1 MTVSIITRYILKE
14 YLKIFLITL
23 AALLLVHLTID
34 FFEKMKR
41 FSEHGAE
48 VIWVFRYFLYRLPR
62 MIFDITPLAMLLA
75 TLLTLGGFSKNNEI
89 TALKSSGVSILRITA
104 PLLVF
109 GAVTSLFFFFLN
121 GSVIPSTFKRA
132 KMIQN
137 IHFDKKKE
145 GRDFVQNK
153 VWLRLDSRTIFNIE
167 LIDPDKKSMHGINIY
182 SLGSDF
188 SFPEEIEAEA
198 LVYENEE
205 WILLTGVHRK
215 FLKDGR
221 IEVARFDR
229 RPIQLNKKP
238 DDFKQAAPDPQ
249 EMTYRKL
256 ESYIAQ
262 LSADGFSSV
271 RYQVDLSGKQA
282 MPFVNFMMVLL
293 GIPFALKDNRSAGI
307 ARGVFISLVMALFY
321 YVVSAMTLSLGRV
334 MLFPPWLAG
343 WSADILLLI
352 IGIYLFLN
360 IRQ

>member
-1 MTVSIITRYILKE
+1 MSIITRYILKE

-34 FFEKMKR
+34 FLERLKR
-41 FSEHGAE
+41 FAEHEAQ
-48 VIWVFRYFLYRLPR
+48 VIWIVRYFLYRLPK
-62 MIFDITPLAMLLA
+62 MIFDIAPLAILLS

-89 TALKSSGVSILRITA
+89 IALKSSGVSILRIAT
-104 PLLVF
+104 PILVF
-109 GAVTSLFFFFLN
+109 GAVTSCLFFVLN
-121 GSVIPSTFKRA
+121 GSVVPSTFKRA
-132 KMIQN
+132 KMIQDVH
-137 IHFDKKKE
+137 IEKKNE

-182 SLGSDF
+182 ALGNDF
-188 SFPEEIEAEA
+188 SFPEEMEAES
-198 LVYENEE
+198 LVYENGE
-205 WILLTGVHRK
+205 WILLNGVDRK
-215 FLKDGR
+215 FLKDGGMKV
-221 IEVARFDR
+221 EPFER
-229 RPIQLNKKP
+229 RPIRLNKKP

-262 LSADGFSSV
+262 LSADGFNST
-271 RYQVDLSGKQA
+271 RYQVDLRGKQA
-282 MPFVNFMMVLL
+282 IPFVNFMMVLL

-321 YVVSAMTLSLGRV
+321 YLVSATTLSLGRV

-343 WSADILLLI
+343 WSANILLMI
-352 IGIYLFLN
+352 IGVYFFLN

>member
-1 MTVSIITRYILKE
+1 MPIITRYILKE
-14 YLKIFLITL
+14 YIKVLLITL

-34 FFEKMKR
+34 FFEKMKK
-41 FSEHGAE
+41 FSEHGAQF
-48 VIWVFRYFLYRLPR
+48 IWVFRYFLYRLPR
-62 MIFDITPLAMLLA
+62 MIFDIAPLAILLS

-89 TALKSSGVSILRITA
+89 IALKSSGVGILRIAA

-109 GAVTSLFFFFLN
+109 GAAISILFFFLN

-132 KMIQN
+132 KMIQEVH
-137 IHFDKKKE
+137 IDKKKG

-182 SLGSDF
+182 ALGSDF
-188 SFPEEIEAEA
+188 SFPEETEAET
-198 LVYENEE
+198 LLYENDG
-205 WILLTGVHRK
+205 WVLLNGVHRK
-215 FLKDGR
+215 FLKDGG
-221 IEVARFDR
+221 IEVEPFDR
-229 RPIQLNKKP
+229 RPIHLNKKP

-249 EMTYRKL
+249 EMTYQKL
-256 ESYIAQ
+256 EAYITQ
-262 LSADGFSSV
+262 LSADGFSSI
-271 RYQVDLSGKQA
+271 RYQVDLRGKQA
-282 MPFVNFMMVLL
+282 IPFVNFMMVLL

-321 YVVSAMTLSLGRV
+321 YLVSAMTLSLGRV
-334 MLFPPWLAG
+334 MLFSPWLAG
-343 WSADILLLI
+343 WSANILLMI